1 MSSFLLSSTAEPYVL
16 VYAPPVSG
24 ASTQMVAGAKVSSS
38 ISPLAALGAFPSLF
52 ARPRPLM
59 RIVPLWVLLR
69 SSLPP

>member
-1 MSSFLLSSTAEPYVL
+1 MPSFWLSAVAEPYVL

-24 ASTQMVAGAKVSSS
+24 GSTYIAAGAMVSSS
-38 ISPLAALGAFPSLF
+38 ISPLALLGAFPSLL

-59 RIVPLWVLLR
+59 RIVPLCVLLR